1 MNLAR
6 FFFYFLH
13 FFFSIPE
20 HGEFRE
26 ILWLHMCPF
35 AGKLSPSQHAF
46 CMSLLLDNI
55 LSPVVLCFILGMI
68 AKWIKS
74 DLALP
79 ESIYQGLSIYLLLAI
94 GLKGGAAL
102 SATPIQVFALPAIA
116 TLILGIITPIVA
128 FALIRKL
135 GKMTSVDA
143 AAIAAHY
150 GSVSVVTFLAAME
163 AVKRM
168 HLSPEAYLPAL
179 VAVLE
184 VPGIIVALLFVRS
197 SGSQG
202 WSKALH
208 EVVTGKSI
216 VLLMGGLAIGAI
228 CGTEKLT
235 DVQPFFGA
243 AFKGALCLF
252 LLELGLIAG
261 KRLKDAGRA
270 GVRLLALGII
280 LPPLLGLLGVIAGH
294 LSGMSIAGSAVLGAM
309 AGSASYIAAP
319 AAVRI
324 ALPQANPAYY
334 LTLALGITFP
344 FNLGIGIPLYIK
356 LSQLIQP
363 WL

>member
-1 MNLAR
+1 
-6 FFFYFLH
+6 
-13 FFFSIPE
+13 
-20 HGEFRE
+20 
-26 ILWLHMCPF
+26 
-35 AGKLSPSQHAF
+35 
-46 CMSLLLDNI
+46 MSLLLDNI
-55 LSPVVLCFILGMI
+55 LTPVVLCFIMGMI
-68 AKWIKS
+68 ARWVKS

-79 ESIYQGLSIYLLLAI
+79 EAMYQGISIYLLLAI

-102 SATPIQVFALPAIA
+102 SATPVAVFFKPALA
-116 TLILGIITPIVA
+116 TLVIGLISPVIA
-128 FALIRKL
+128 YALLRKF
-135 GKMTSVDA
+135 GQRNSIDA

-150 GSVSVVTFLAAME
+150 GSVSVVTFLAAVE

-168 HLSPEAYLPAL
+168 GMAPEEYLPAL
-179 VAVLE
+179 VALLE

-197 SGSQG
+197 EGSQG

-216 VLLMGGLAIGAI
+216 VLLVGGLCIGAL
-228 CGTEKLT
+228 CGTQKLA

-252 LLELGLIAG
+252 MLELGLVAG

-270 GVRLLALGII
+270 GLRLLSLGII
-280 LPPLLGLLGVIAGH
+280 LPPILGSIGVVAGL
-294 LSGMSIAGSAVLGAM
+294 LSGMSIGGSAILGAM

-344 FNLGIGIPLYIK
+344 FNLALGIPLYIK
-356 LSQLIQP
+356 LSQHLSP
-363 WL
+363 LL